1 MFKQDFQTYFSKHR
15 LYFMGIAMICV
26 MLFHQKFLEGRLFDF
41 FHACGHWGVDLF
53 LVVSGFGIA
62 HSLMKNSRIEYYRH
76 RVRRLLP
83 SCLIFGCVSFGFAL
97 VSHGVEMPRRLLVM
111 TPLSLN
117 QWYITAIVLFYS
129 LAPFILPFVQKWKL
143 KTLVVIIPVCFL
155 AKAIDLSFLWPID
168 WAIERFPA
176 FVFGMILY
184 CSSKWNIG
192 CRYVLISLSL
202 VVLLSWFVAEDVRF
216 FSSQTYRYLIFLFII
231 PAFCYFCGCLE
242 LLTDKLNISVCVKW
256 VGRLSLQ
263 IYLAH
268 VFCFD
273 LVLKHVVDTPPIL
286 QFLLAI
292 GFSFLY
298 AYVVYKF
305 VNLIKYD

>member
-1 MFKQDFQTYFSKHR
+1 
-15 LYFMGIAMICV
+15 
-26 MLFHQKFLEGRLFDF
+26 
-41 FHACGHWGVDLF
+41 
-53 LVVSGFGIA
+53 
-62 HSLMKNSRIEYYRH
+62 
-76 RVRRLLP
+76 
-83 SCLIFGCVSFGFAL
+83 
-97 VSHGVEMPRRLLVM
+97 MPRRLLVM

-202 VVLLSWFVAEDVRF
+202 VVLLSWFVSEDVRF

-263 IYLAH
+263 VYLAH
-268 VFCFD
+268 AFCFD
-273 LVLKHVVDTPPIL
+273 LVLKHVVDIPP
-286 QFLLAI
+286 FCN
-292 GFSFLY
+292 SY
-298 AYVVYKF
+298 WR
-305 VNLIKYD
+305 